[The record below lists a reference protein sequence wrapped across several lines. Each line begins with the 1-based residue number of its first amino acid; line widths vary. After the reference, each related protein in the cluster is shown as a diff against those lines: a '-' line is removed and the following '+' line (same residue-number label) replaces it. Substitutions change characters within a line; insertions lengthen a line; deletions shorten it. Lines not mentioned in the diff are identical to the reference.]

1 LIYACL
7 QVLVK
12 IREKP
17 ESRTISGSFA
27 KDAEKEI
34 NKLFEGH
41 FSLPCKIR

>member
-27 KDAEKEI
+27 KDAEKEYYKMKQKTKEEI
-34 NKLFEGH
+34 
-41 FSLPCKIR
+41 

>member
-27 KDAEKEI
+27 KDAEKELLVVEEI
-34 NKLFEGH
+34 D
-41 FSLPCKIR
+41 

>member
-1 LIYACL
+1 L

-27 KDAEKEI
+27 KDAEKEVYPFVDRI
-34 NKLFEGH
+34 LRRNEFV
-41 FSLPCKIR
+41 